1 MKVDGK
7 VKVKVKKGIAEQ
19 IGGFDGG
26 SRVVQV
32 LPYPGTRSRFSCAA
46 FSSVKRDELNRVAI
60 RGVMLSSAILQNFRL
75 TSKAS
80 D

>member
-32 LPYPGTRSRFSCAA
+32 LPYPGTRGHPFLRGF
-46 FSSVKRDELNRVAI
+46 FSSRKKG
-60 RGVMLSSAILQNFRL
+60 RGGP
-75 TSKAS
+75 
-80 D
+80 